1 MSAAPEDLVLSP
13 RREETIPPVVP
24 LALLESIRAHDRPS
38 EVLEEEDLTASM
50 PRRLGLTDVID
61 SQIRR
66 YRANGRRGVP
76 MQEVADL
83 FRLVLRRPDAEAI
96 LREAG
101 ARVGREVFSAT
112 APTALRILPRAARLM
127 LLRRALRRR
136 ARRLTGATTLTV
148 VRASP
153 LEIRLSGG
161 LAAALGQDGIAC
173 TFYGRALQ
181 ELAAL
186 YTGSTPAVEHPT
198 CQGRG
203 ADECVWALGV

>member
-1 MSAAPEDLVLSP
+1 MSAAPDDLALPP
-13 RREETIPPVVP
+13 RPEEAIPPVLP

-38 EVLEEEDLTASM
+38 EVLEDEDLAASM

-66 YRANGRRGVP
+66 YRENGRRGVR

-96 LREAG
+96 LKEAG

-112 APTALRILPRAARLM
+112 APAALRVMPRSVRLM

-136 ARRLTGATTLTV
+136 TRRLTGAATLTV
-148 VRASP
+148 RGSP
-153 LEIRLSGG
+153 LEVRLTGG
-161 LAAALGQDGIAC
+161 LTAELGQDGIAC
-173 TFYGRALQ
+173 TLYARALQ

-186 YTGSTPAVEHPT
+186 YTGVTPAVEHPA
-198 CQGRG
+198 CQGQG
-203 ADECVWALGV
+203 ADACVWALDV